1 MFFFGVENE
10 VFNLVL
16 FVRFDVISIIFINIV
31 VWLLVKEYGICECV

>member
-31 VWLLVKEYGICECV
+31 GWLLVKEYGICECV